1 MSVSRRTT
9 VLAVAAILVLLGG
22 AARAAI
28 IDVTQP
34 TDPVILVN
42 GVNDGDSSSG
52 PPPAAES
59 VEHVIDNLG
68 HKHLNFLDL
77 GSGFIV
83 TPQAGPSVVVGLRLY
98 TANDADVRDPASYE
112 LAGSNDDPA
121 APELMGWS
129 TIAGG
134 DLALPL
140 DRNASGQ
147 AITLGLWH
155 EEVVFDNSAD
165 YTSYRVTFPTLR
177 DAGAANSMQIGE
189 VELLAEAEA
198 PPPPFDL
205 THPDDPIEAVQG
217 EDDGDGQVA
226 TPGGDNPPPN
236 EGAER
241 VIDDEPGTKYLNF
254 LDLNS
259 GVRVTLE
266 HAGGSAISGIA
277 LTTANDA
284 PARDPASVT
293 ITASND
299 GENWSPIVSDFATP
313 LPDDRLVEA
322 EFSFEPET
330 PGEFLIYQ
338 VIFPTLKDA
347 GANNSMQ
354 LGEMRLVPEPATLAL
369 MSLAGLALLR
379 RRRR

>member
-112 LAGSNDDPA
+112 LAGSNDDP
-121 APELMGWS
+121 
-129 TIAGG
+129 G
-134 DLALPL
+134 DPGAMTWTLVSEGQLELPL
-140 DRNASGQ
+140 GRNTDKGATMDPDVHYNQLVEFANG
-147 AITLGLWH
+147 TG
-155 EEVVFDNSAD
+155 
-165 YTSYRVTFPTLR
+165 YTSYRVIFPTLR
-177 DAGAANSMQIGE
+177 DAGAANSMQIAE
-189 VELLAEAEA
+189 V
-198 PPPPFDL
+198 DL
-205 THPDDPIEAVQG
+205 
-217 EDDGDGQVA
+217 
-226 TPGGDNPPPN
+226 
-236 EGAER
+236 
-241 VIDDEPGTKYLNF
+241 
-254 LDLNS
+254 
-259 GVRVTLE
+259 
-266 HAGGSAISGIA
+266 
-277 LTTANDA
+277 
-284 PARDPASVT
+284 
-293 ITASND
+293 
-299 GENWSPIVSDFATP
+299 
-313 LPDDRLVEA
+313 
-322 EFSFEPET
+322 
-330 PGEFLIYQ
+330 
-338 VIFPTLKDA
+338 
-347 GANNSMQ
+347 
-354 LGEMRLVPEPATLAL
+354 LVPEPATLGLLAAGAL
-369 MSLAGLALLR
+369 AALVR